1 MDAKRHNCIMYGVSS
16 RQTEAKSTHLHCVR
30 LILLPDRRQEHTVAQ
45 WSGGLL
51 SGSPETPDTNSVFV
65 VLKPLSPILFTR
77 LIMKKGVILLALILS
92 IRGQTMPSNS
102 PFLQSFGRCRVVD
115 TVEVDRC
122 TWPGKRYSNVISDNV
137 ATHENFATRFLDPQ
151 DSTILPTT
159 TLSCY
164 PNGTVV
170 NVTSAGT
177 FVKKGVYTFSANI
190 TGDIEGDRNGFFH
203 CLSEHPCARESD
215 AQLIKGIAKK
225 NNFDLHRLVIP
236 NYANCPIVPPE
247 TRCKNYTTKE
257 YFNLDC

>member
-1 MDAKRHNCIMYGVSS
+1 
-16 RQTEAKSTHLHCVR
+16 
-30 LILLPDRRQEHTVAQ
+30 
-45 WSGGLL
+45 
-51 SGSPETPDTNSVFV
+51 
-65 VLKPLSPILFTR
+65 
-77 LIMKKGVILLALILS
+77 MKKGVILLALILS

-190 TGDIEGDRNGFFH
+190 TDDEPIDFYVFFMYYNPNTTLSCQFVCSYDPRISDIEGDRNGFFH